1 MVDLLWRAGNR
12 LAAVRLEELWNEL
25 ARLQCFTLLCAYS
38 MGNFYMPG
46 DGELFDK
53 VCSRHSHVIPADS
66 TAARAVRSLET
77 ELEQRKELEGVLRG
91 PLRNRAGA
99 VDAMEKNAQDA
110 ERLRL
115 LVESV
120 EDYAVFM
127 LDTYGRVSSWNM
139 GGAQGVPRRR
149 DHRATLLPLLSAG
162 GLGQVRDGAGNRRP
176 RGSLRRRGLARA
188 QGRHTLLGD
197 VVISRMFDRDAKLVG
212 FAKVTR
218 DLSHRRQLEE
228 ERVTRASLERALA
241 EEKKIEELREQLI
254 AIVDHDLRAPL
265 TSVVAGAEIMLKRG
279 MLSEADAKVT
289 ARLARSADRMTKII
303 LQLPDFI
310 RARLGGGVSVQRQPA
325 DLAEICAQVVAEEQM
340 AYPDR
345 ALIFE
350 ADNDTRG
357 LWDRGRL
364 AQVVSNLIGNAIQH
378 GGPGGPIDVR
388 VGDRGEVVSL
398 AVHNQGPPVPA
409 ELLP

>member
-1 MVDLLWRAGNR
+1 
-12 LAAVRLEELWNEL
+12 
-25 ARLQCFTLLCAYS
+25 
-38 MGNFYMPG
+38 
-46 DGELFDK
+46 
-53 VCSRHSHVIPADS
+53 
-66 TAARAVRSLET
+66 
-77 ELEQRKELEGVLRG
+77 
-91 PLRNRAGA
+91 
-99 VDAMEKNAQDA
+99 
-110 ERLRL
+110 
-115 LVESV
+115 
-120 EDYAVFM
+120 
-127 LDTYGRVSSWNM
+127 
-139 GGAQGVPRRR
+139 
-149 DHRATLLPLLSAG
+149 
-162 GLGQVRDGAGNRRP
+162 
-176 RGSLRRRGLARA
+176 
-188 QGRHTLLGD
+188 
-197 VVISRMFDRDAKLVG
+197 MFDRDAKLVG

-218 DLSHRRQLEE
+218 HLSHRRQLEE

-241 EEKKIEELREQLI
+241 EEKKIEELREQRI